1 MITNKGKDI
10 IGKYLLGQAPAY
22 ASYIAVG
29 CGAKPLEP
37 YVSGAIPDYS
47 AKQTLDFEMF
57 RIPISSR
64 GFIDDDGVSKI
75 VLTGELPTE
84 ERYEITEVG
93 IFSAKSNSL
102 AGTTD
107 SKNLYAFTTN
117 ENWKI
122 NGASSVVAIPERLDS
137 EIFPNIIRDS
147 FSGVAR
153 DIFQTN
159 ADNQIFTFDN
169 RESRHERS
177 RFLNNMIILRGNS
190 SVISSSSPIWTA
202 TGNFIQLSSTS
213 ADLSKNSLD
222 DELRFA
228 FSILSKDGTVSAV
241 PNYMNVKIIIEFS
254 SSTSPG
260 VTSKMQINLDH
271 NNTAGSLNN
280 FNTNRYFVVNKKI
293 EDLKTSSGFPWKA
306 VDTVKVY
313 AEIKSGASSA
323 NAADDDYYVALDALR
338 LENTTS
344 ENALYGLTGYSV
356 IRNLAG
362 MPIVKNGNTSNY
374 IEFRFA
380 MDVS

>member
-47 AKQTLDFEMF
+47 DKKTLDFEMF

-64 GFIDDDGVSKI
+64 GFIDDNGVSKI

-159 ADNQIFTFDN
+159 SDNQIFTFDN

-190 SVISSSSPIWTA
+190 SVISSSSPTWTA

-228 FSILSKDGTVSAV
+228 FSILSKDGTTAAV

-254 SSTSPG
+254 SSTVTG
-260 VTSKMQINLDH
+260 QTSKMQIDLDH
-271 NNTAGSLNN
+271 DDTEGSLNN
-280 FNTNRYFVVNKKI
+280 FNTNRYFVINKKI
-293 EDLKTSSGFPWKA
+293 EDLQTSSGFPWKA

-362 MPIVKNGNTSNY
+362 MPIVKNSNTSNY

>member
-37 YVSGAIPDYS
+37 YVSGTIPDYS
-47 AKQTLDFEMF
+47 LKSNLDFEMF

-93 IFSAKSNSL
+93 IFSAKANSL
-102 AGTTD
+102 AGSTD

-117 ENWKI
+117 ESWKI
-122 NGASSVVAIPERLDS
+122 NGVSPVVSIPERLDS
-137 EIFPNIIRDS
+137 EAFPNIIRDT

-159 ADNQIFTFDN
+159 ADNQIFTYDV
-169 RESRHERS
+169 RELRNERC

-190 SVISSSSPIWTA
+190 STLVDGVSGWTGS
-202 TGNFIQLSSTS
+202 GNFIQLSSTS

-228 FSILSKDGTVSAV
+228 FSVLSKDGTVATV
-241 PNYMNVKIIIEFS
+241 PNFMNVKIMIEFS
-254 SSTSPG
+254 SSTVPG
-260 VTSKMQINLDH
+260 QVSKMQVDLNH
-271 NNTAGSLNN
+271 NSTAGNINN
-280 FNTNRYFVVNKKI
+280 FNENRYFVENQKI
-293 EDLKTSSGFPWKA
+293 EELITTSGFPWKT

-313 AEIKSGASSA
+313 AQIKSGATSA
-323 NAADDDYYVALDALR
+323 DTIDDDYYVALDALR

-344 ENALYGLTGYSV
+344 ENAIYGLTGYSV
-356 IRNLAG
+356 IRSLSG
-362 MPIVKNGNTSNY
+362 LPIVKNANTSNY

>member
-29 CGAKPLEP
+29 CGAHPLEP
-37 YVSGAIPDYS
+37 YVSGPIPDYS
-47 AKQTLDFEMF
+47 NQSTLNFEMF
-57 RIPISSR
+57 RVPISSR

-75 VLTGELPTE
+75 VLTAELPTE

-93 IFSAKSNSL
+93 IFSARSNSM
-102 AGTTD
+102 AGSTD

-122 NGASSVVAIPERLDS
+122 NGVSPVVSISERLDS
-137 EIFPNIIRDS
+137 DTFPNIIRDQ
-147 FSGVAR
+147 FSGISR
-153 DIFQTN
+153 DILQTN
-159 ADNQIFTFDN
+159 ADNQIFTYEA
-169 RESRHERS
+169 RESRHERC
-177 RFLNNMIILRGNS
+177 RFLNNMILLRGNS
-190 SVISSSSPIWTA
+190 STIVDGVSSWTGS
-202 TGNFIQLSSTS
+202 GNFIQLSSTS

-228 FSILSKDGTVSAV
+228 FSILSKDGSVTTV
-241 PNYMNVKIIIEFS
+241 PNFMNVKIIIEFS
-254 SSTSPG
+254 SSTVPG
-260 VTSKMQINLDH
+260 QVSKMQVSLDH
-271 NNTAGSLNN
+271 DDTAGSLNN
-280 FNTNRYFVVNKKI
+280 LNENRYFVSSQKL
-293 EDLKTSSGFPWKA
+293 EDLKTTSGFPWKT

-313 AEIKSGASSA
+313 AQVKSGTAVA
-323 NAADDDYYVALDALR
+323 DTVDDDYYVALDALR

-362 MPIVKNGNTSNY
+362 LPIVKNSNTSNY

>member
-10 IGKYLLGQAPAY
+10 LGKYLLGQAPAY

-29 CGAKPLEP
+29 CGAHPLEP
-37 YVSGAIPDYS
+37 YVSGALPDYS
-47 AKQTLDFEMF
+47 QQSNLEFEMF
-57 RIPISSR
+57 RVPISSR
-64 GFIDDDGVSKI
+64 GFIDDNGVSKI
-75 VLTGELPTE
+75 VLTAELPTE

-93 IFSAKSNSL
+93 IFSARSNSL
-102 AGTTD
+102 AGSTD

-122 NGASSVVAIPERLDS
+122 NGVSPVVAIAERLDS
-137 EIFPNIIRDS
+137 DAFPNIIRDQ
-147 FSGVAR
+147 FSGIAR

-159 ADNQIFTFDN
+159 ADNQIFTYDA
-169 RESRHERS
+169 RESRHERC

-190 SVISSSSPIWTA
+190 SLITEGSSGWTGS
-202 TGNFIQLSSTS
+202 GNFIQLTSTS

-228 FSILSKDGTVSAV
+228 FSVLSKDGTTSTV
-241 PNYMNVKIIIEFS
+241 PNFMNVKIMIEFS
-254 SSTSPG
+254 SSTVPG
-260 VTSKMQINLDH
+260 QVSKMQIDLDH
-271 NNTAGSLNN
+271 DSTAGSLNN
-280 FNTNRYFVVNKKI
+280 FNENRYFVEKQKI
-293 EDLKTSSGFPWKA
+293 ENLITTSGFPWKT

-313 AEIKSGASSA
+313 AQIKSG
-323 NAADDDYYVALDALR
+323 NAAANTVDNNYYVALDALR

-356 IRNLAG
+356 IRNLSG
-362 MPIVKNGNTSNY
+362 LPIVKNSNTSNY

>member
-29 CGAKPLEP
+29 CGAHPLEP
-37 YVSGAIPDYS
+37 YVSGPIPDYS
-47 AKQTLDFEMF
+47 NQSTLNFEMF
-57 RIPISSR
+57 RVPISSR

-75 VLTGELPTE
+75 VLTAELPTE

-93 IFSAKSNSL
+93 IFSARSNSM
-102 AGTTD
+102 AGSTD

-122 NGASSVVAIPERLDS
+122 NGVSPVVSISERLDS
-137 EIFPNIIRDS
+137 DTFPNIIRDQ
-147 FSGVAR
+147 FSGISR
-153 DIFQTN
+153 DILQTN
-159 ADNQIFTFDN
+159 ADNQIFTYEA
-169 RESRHERS
+169 RESRHERC
-177 RFLNNMIILRGNS
+177 RFLNNMILLRGNS
-190 SVISSSSPIWTA
+190 STIVDGGSSWTGS
-202 TGNFIQLSSTS
+202 GNFIQLSSTS

-228 FSILSKDGTVSAV
+228 FSILSKDGSVTTV
-241 PNYMNVKIIIEFS
+241 PNFMNVKIIIEFS
-254 SSTSPG
+254 SSTVPG
-260 VTSKMQINLDH
+260 QVSKMQVSLDH
-271 NNTAGSLNN
+271 DDTAGSLNN
-280 FNTNRYFVVNKKI
+280 LNENRYFVSSQKL
-293 EDLKTSSGFPWKA
+293 EDLKTTSGFPWKT

-313 AEIKSGASSA
+313 AQVKSGTAVA
-323 NAADDDYYVALDALR
+323 DTVDDDYYVALDALR

-362 MPIVKNGNTSNY
+362 LPIVKNSNTSNY